1 MTSRLS
7 SMVLRSDFVLEDGDE
22 MKEES
27 KERVKSDDSEGI
39 HVTDDESESETEYDE
54 MFDKMAVIANEE
66 NEAYVKENKRKRS
79 KTVTANPKKLEVNI
93 LLGL

>member
-1 MTSRLS
+1 
-7 SMVLRSDFVLEDGDE
+7 MVLRSDFVLEDGDE